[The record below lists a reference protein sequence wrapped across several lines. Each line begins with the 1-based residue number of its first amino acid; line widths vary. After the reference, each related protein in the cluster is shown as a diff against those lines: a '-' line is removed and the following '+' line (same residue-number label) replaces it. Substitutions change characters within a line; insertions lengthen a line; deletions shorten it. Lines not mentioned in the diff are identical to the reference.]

1 MNDFTRTAVRE
12 TFAPSTAIE
21 NVTPQV
27 DGGRFAIK
35 RAAGEE
41 IVVTADCYAHGHE
54 RVACEVRY
62 RGPGDTQWKRV
73 AMEALG
79 NDRWSARFT
88 VDRIG
93 AWQYGIVC
101 WVDHLAGWRDGFL
114 RRVDADDLR
123 VAALTGAELAAESVA
138 NADGP
143 AREQLIHWARLL
155 REELDPERL
164 RGLAM
169 DDALLALAQQHA
181 PRAGASQTVSFP
193 AWVDRER
200 ARFGSWY
207 ECFPRSMAKEPGAH
221 GTFADLE
228 RELAR
233 IQAMGFDVLYLPPIH
248 PIGRTRRKG
257 RNNATTSEAGDVGSP
272 WGIGAREGGHTA
284 IHPELGTP
292 EDFRRL
298 VAAARA
304 RDMEIALDIAFQV
317 APDHPW
323 VTQLPVWF
331 RRRPDGS
338 VQYAENPPK
347 KYEDIYPIDFETRD
361 WRALWQT
368 LREVIEHWI
377 GEGVEIFRVDN
388 PHTKPFAFWEWLIA
402 AVRREH
408 PRVIFLAEAFTRPRV
423 MHRLAKLGFSQ
434 SYTYF
439 TWRETK
445 AELTEYFTEL
455 ATSPAREYF
464 RPNCWPNT
472 PDILPH
478 HLRNAP
484 LEAFRIRLVLAATL
498 AANYGIYG
506 PAFELGENSPRDD
519 ASEEYL
525 ASEKYE
531 LKRWDVDRP
540 TSLAP
545 LITRLN
551 AIRHEHPALQSDG
564 SLAFHGTDNDT
575 LMCWSKRAGEDCIL
589 VAVNLDPRNVQ
600 TGWVTLDLAALGLEG
615 VHEITVHDLLS
626 GERYP
631 WRGARN
637 FLMLDPRRAPAH
649 VFAVTRGH
657 A

>member
-1 MNDFTRTAVRE
+1 MLPSDAGRSLGTRY
-12 TFAPSTAIE
+12 P
-21 NVTPQV
+21 
-27 DGGRFAIK
+27 
-35 RAAGEE
+35 RA
-41 IVVTADCYAHGHE
+41 
-54 RVACEVRY
+54 
-62 RGPGDTQWKRV
+62 
-73 AMEALG
+73 
-79 NDRWSARFT
+79 
-88 VDRIG
+88 
-93 AWQYGIVC
+93 
-101 WVDHLAGWRDGFL
+101 
-114 RRVDADDLR
+114 LR
-123 VAALTGAELAAESVA
+123 VIVE
-138 NADGP
+138 
-143 AREQLIHWARLL
+143 
-155 REELDPERL
+155 
-164 RGLAM
+164 
-169 DDALLALAQQHA
+169 
-181 PRAGASQTVSFP
+181 
-193 AWVDRER
+193 RER

-207 ECFPRSMAKEPGAH
+207 EMFPRSAGTDPSKSATFKEA
-221 GTFADLE
+221 E
-228 RELAR
+228 AR
-233 IQAMGFDVLYLPPIH
+233 LPYVAAMGFDVLYLPPIH
-248 PIGRTRRKG
+248 PIGTTFRKG
-257 RNNATTSEAGDVGSP
+257 RNNALTPEPGDPGSP
-272 WGIGAREGGHTA
+272 WAIGSAEGGHTA
-284 IHPELGTP
+284 IEPGLGTLQ
-292 EDFRRL
+292 DFDYFLR
-298 VAAARA
+298 AARA
-304 RDMEIALDIAFQV
+304 HGLEIALDIAFQV

-323 VTQLPVWF
+323 VTQHPEWF

-506 PAFELGENSPRDD
+506 PAFELGENRPRDD
-519 ASEEYL
+519 ESEEYL
-525 ASEKYE
+525 SSEKYE
-531 LKRWDVDRP
+531 LKRWNVDRP

-545 LITRLN
+545 FITRVN
-551 AIRHEHPALQSDG
+551 AIRHHHPALQSDW
-564 SLAFHGTDNDT
+564 SLAFHGTDNDM
-575 LMCWSKRAGEDCIL
+575 LMCWSKRAGDDRIL
-589 VAVNLDPRNVQ
+589 VAVNLDPGNVQ
-600 TGWVTLDLAALGLEG
+600 SGWVTLDLGALGLDG
-615 VHEITVHDLLS
+615 AHEITVHDLLS

-631 WRGARN
+631 WWGGGRN
-637 FLMLDPRRAPAH
+637 FLMLDPRKAPAH
-649 VFAVTRGH
+649 IFAVTPGH
-657 A
+657 P

>member
-1 MNDFTRTAVRE
+1 MNDFNRAAVRE
-12 TFAPSTAIE
+12 TFAPTTAIE
-21 NVTPQV
+21 NVAPQV
-27 DGGRFAIK
+27 DGGRFAVK
-35 RAAGEE
+35 RVAGEE
-41 IVVTADCYAHGHE
+41 IAVTADCFAHGHE

-62 RGPGDTQWKRV
+62 RGPGDTQWSRV
-73 AMEALG
+73 PMEPLG

-93 AWQYGIVC
+93 AWQYGILC
-101 WVDHLAGWRDGFL
+101 WVDHLAGWRDTFL
-114 RRVDADDLR
+114 RRVEAEDIR
-123 VAALTGAELAAESVA
+123 VSALAGAELAAESVA

-143 AREQLIHWARLL
+143 AREQLIQWARHL
-155 REELDPERL
+155 REEQDPERL

-169 DDALLALAQQHA
+169 DDALIALAQQHA

-200 ARFGSWY
+200 ARCGAWY
-207 ECFPRSMAKEPGAH
+207 EAFPRSMAAEAGVH

-228 RELAR
+228 RNLDR
-233 IQAMGFDVLYLPPIH
+233 IRDMGFDVLYLPPIH

-323 VTQLPVWF
+323 VTQHPEWF

-338 VQYAENPPK
+338 VQHAENPPK

-361 WRALWQT
+361 WRALWQA
-368 LREVIEHWI
+368 LREVVEHWI

-455 ATSPAREYF
+455 AVSSSREYF

-484 LEAFRIRLVLAATL
+484 LEAFAVRFVLAATL

-506 PAFELGENSPRDD
+506 PAFELGENLPRDD
-519 ASEEYL
+519 ESEEYL

-531 LKRWDVDRP
+531 LKHWDVDGAA
-540 TSLAP
+540 SLAP
-545 LITRLN
+545 LIARVN
-551 AIRHEHPALQSDG
+551 AIRHEHPALQSDW
-564 SLAFHGTDNDT
+564 SLAFHGTDNGM
-575 LMCWSKRAGEDCIL
+575 LMCWSKRAGDDRIL
-589 VAVNLDPRNVQ
+589 VCANLDPANVQ
-600 TGWVTLDLAALGLEG
+600 SGWVTLDLAALGLDG
-615 VHEITVHDLLS
+615 AHEIAVHDLLS

-649 VFAVTRGH
+649 IFAVRRGH
-657 A
+657 S

>member
-1 MNDFTRTAVRE
+1 MNDFTRSAVRE
-12 TFAPSTAIE
+12 TFAPTTAIE

-27 DGGRFAIK
+27 DGGRFAVK
-35 RAAGEE
+35 RVAGEE
-41 IVVTADCYAHGHE
+41 IVVTSDCFAHGHE

-62 RGPGDTQWKRV
+62 RGPGDTQWSRV
-73 AMEALG
+73 AMEPLG

-101 WVDHLAGWRDGFL
+101 WVDHLASWREAFL
-114 RRVDADDLR
+114 RREEADDIR
-123 VAALTGAELAAESVA
+123 VAALAGAELAAESAA

-143 AREQLIHWARLL
+143 AREQLVAWGRHL
-155 REELDPERL
+155 RDEPDPERL
-164 RGLAM
+164 RGLAL

-181 PRAGASQTVSFP
+181 PRAGASQTVGYP

-200 ARFGSWY
+200 ARCGAWY
-207 ECFPRSMAKEPGAH
+207 EAFPRSMAAEPGAH

-228 RELAR
+228 RNLER
-233 IQAMGFDVLYLPPIH
+233 IATMGFDVLYLPPIH

-257 RNNATTSEAGDVGSP
+257 RNNATVSEAGDVGSP

-284 IHPELGTP
+284 IHPELGTAA
-292 EDFRRL
+292 DFRRL

-323 VTQLPVWF
+323 VTQHPEWF

-361 WRALWQT
+361 WRALWQA

-445 AELTEYFTEL
+445 AHLTEYFTEL
-455 ATSPAREYF
+455 ALSSSREYF

-472 PDILPH
+472 PDILPQ
-478 HLRNAP
+478 HLRDAP
-484 LEAFRIRLVLAATL
+484 LEAFATRLVLAATL

-506 PAFELGENSPRDD
+506 PAFELGENRPRDD
-519 ASEEYL
+519 VSDEYL

-531 LKRWDVDRP
+531 VKRWDFERAGN
-540 TSLAP
+540 LAP
-545 LITRLN
+545 LITRVN
-551 AIRHEHPALQSDG
+551 AIRHAHPALQSDW
-564 SLAFHGTDNDT
+564 SLAFHGTDNDA
-575 LMCWSKRAGEDCIL
+575 LMCYSKVAGEDRIL
-589 VAVNLDPRNVQ
+589 VAVNLDPANVQ
-600 TGWVTLDLAALGLEG
+600 SGWVTLDLGQLGLEG
-615 VHEITVHDLLS
+615 AQEITVEDLLT

-631 WRGARN
+631 WWGTRN
-637 FLMLDPRRAPAH
+637 FLMLDPRKTPAH
-649 VFAVTRGH
+649 VLSVTRGH
-657 A
+657 R

>member
-1 MNDFTRTAVRE
+1 MNDFSRSAVRE

-21 NVTPQV
+21 NVMPQV
-27 DGGRFAIK
+27 DGGRFAVK
-35 RAAGEE
+35 RVAGEE
-41 IVVTADCYAHGHE
+41 IAVTADCFAHGHE

-62 RGPGDTQWKRV
+62 RGPGDTQWSRV
-73 AMEALG
+73 AMEPLG

-101 WVDHLAGWRDGFL
+101 WVDHLASWREAFL
-114 RRVDADDLR
+114 RRVGADDIR

-138 NADGP
+138 NAEGP
-143 AREQLIHWARLL
+143 AREQLIAWARQL
-155 REELDPERL
+155 REERETEKL

-181 PRAGASQTVSFP
+181 PRAGASQSASYP
-193 AWVDRER
+193 LWVDRER
-200 ARFGSWY
+200 ARCGAWY
-207 ECFPRSMAKEPGAH
+207 EAFPRSMAAELGVH
-221 GTFADLE
+221 GTFADVE
-228 RELAR
+228 RNLGR
-233 IQAMGFDVLYLPPIH
+233 IRAMGFDVLYLPPIH

-257 RNNATTSEAGDVGSP
+257 RNNATASEAGDVGSP

-284 IHPELGTP
+284 IHPELGTA

-298 VAAARA
+298 LAAARA
-304 RDMEIALDIAFQV
+304 LDMEIALDIAFQV

-323 VTQLPVWF
+323 VTQHPEWF

-361 WRALWQT
+361 WRALWQA

-455 ATSPAREYF
+455 ALSSAREYF

-478 HLRNAP
+478 QLRNAP
-484 LEAFRIRLVLAATL
+484 REAFAIRLVLAATL
-498 AANYGIYG
+498 AASYGIYG
-506 PAFELGENSPRDD
+506 PAFELAENQPRDD

-531 LKRWDVDRP
+531 LKRWDVEQP
-540 TSLAP
+540 ASLAP
-545 LITRLN
+545 LITRVN
-551 AIRHEHPALQSDG
+551 AIRHAHPALQSDW
-564 SLAFHGTDNDT
+564 SLAFHGTDNDS
-575 LMCWSKRAGEDCIL
+575 LMCYSKRSGADCIL
-589 VAVNLDPRNVQ
+589 VAVNLDPVNVQ
-600 TGWVTLDLAALGLEG
+600 SGWVTLELGALGLEG
-615 VHEITVHDLLS
+615 AQEITVEDLLT

-631 WRGARN
+631 WRGERN
-637 FLMLDPRRAPAH
+637 FVMLDPRKAPAH
-649 VFAVTRGH
+649 VFAITRGH
-657 A
+657 R